1 MKNICIF
8 ISTLLNGGAEKQAVL
23 LAKVLSRENKVWVV
37 VYYPNLAEQ
46 KFLDV
51 IGSEKINIIYLN
63 GNQLIR
69 IFKLFRFLRNESI
82 DIIFSFLLNE
92 NIIGGIIG
100 KMVGVKFRIGGVRV
114 AFNPKMKVFYQ
125 KLSQNYINNFTIY
138 NNYRGVKELAKI
150 GFNQDKSIVIPNCL
164 ELNVKPIL
172 RKKKDLVR
180 IISVGRFVAQKD
192 YLTAIKS
199 ISMLKKWGASFEYII
214 IGWGILENDIKKWLS
229 EYEIDDV
236 TEIIINP
243 LDLDE
248 YYKNSDIYIQTSL
261 YEGLSNTVL
270 EAMSYS
276 LPLVITDVG
285 DNERLIR
292 NNGFLCNIGDTEQ
305 LYLGLVELTKSHKL
319 RVEYGKNSYQLVKKN
334 YSIEKFTSRYIEF
347 IEMLDG

>member
-8 ISTLLNGGAEKQAVL
+8 ISTLLSGGAEKQAVL

-138 NNYRGVKELAKI
+138 NNYRGV
-150 GFNQDKSIVIPNCL
+150 
-164 ELNVKPIL
+164 IL
-172 RKKKDLVR
+172 R
-180 IISVGRFVAQKD
+180 
-192 YLTAIKS
+192 
-199 ISMLKKWGASFEYII
+199 
-214 IGWGILENDIKKWLS
+214 S
-229 EYEIDDV
+229 EAPI
-236 TEIIINP
+236 
-243 LDLDE
+243 
-248 YYKNSDIYIQTSL
+248 
-261 YEGLSNTVL
+261 
-270 EAMSYS
+270 
-276 LPLVITDVG
+276 
-285 DNERLIR
+285 
-292 NNGFLCNIGDTEQ
+292 
-305 LYLGLVELTKSHKL
+305 
-319 RVEYGKNSYQLVKKN
+319 
-334 YSIEKFTSRYIEF
+334 
-347 IEMLDG
+347 

>member
-1 MKNICIF
+1 
-8 ISTLLNGGAEKQAVL
+8 
-23 LAKVLSRENKVWVV
+23 
-37 VYYPNLAEQ
+37 
-46 KFLDV
+46 
-51 IGSEKINIIYLN
+51 
-63 GNQLIR
+63 
-69 IFKLFRFLRNESI
+69 
-82 DIIFSFLLNE
+82 
-92 NIIGGIIG
+92 
-100 KMVGVKFRIGGVRV
+100 
-114 AFNPKMKVFYQ
+114 
-125 KLSQNYINNFTIY
+125 
-138 NNYRGVKELAKI
+138 
-150 GFNQDKSIVIPNCL
+150 
-164 ELNVKPIL
+164 
-172 RKKKDLVR
+172 
-180 IISVGRFVAQKD
+180 
-192 YLTAIKS
+192 
-199 ISMLKKWGASFEYII
+199 MLKKWGASFEYII